1 MYIFK
6 MHIGIAM
13 KPFLRTLSAADLAAV
28 LNVDRQTIYRMRS
41 DGRLPCGFLIGR
53 RVRRWSVDELITHN
67 TELTTVLKSWANAN
81 IKPANDNGE
90 IS

>member
-1 MYIFK
+1 
-6 MHIGIAM
+6 M
-13 KPFLRTLSAADLAAV
+13 KPFLRTLSAADLAAI

-41 DGRLPCGFLIGR
+41 NGRLPRGFLIGR
-53 RVRRWSVDELITHN
+53 RIRRWSVDELITHN
-67 TELTTVLKSWANAN
+67 TELTTVLKSWANTN